1 VALRKWLDGLEH
13 HFQEGG
19 RFRNYYPLFE
29 AVDTIFYTPGHVTR
43 SSAHVR
49 DGVDLKRIMITVW
62 LAAFPA
68 MFYGMYNSV
77 TRPTISWRPPGA
89 AWRAGAVR

>member
-29 AVDTIFYTPGHVTR
+29 AVDTIFYTPQR
-43 SSAHVR
+43 DPQHVR
-49 DGVDLKRIMITVW
+49 TC
-62 LAAFPA
+62 A
-68 MFYGMYNSV
+68 
-77 TRPTISWRPPGA
+77 T
-89 AWRAGAVR
+89 AWT